1 MPTRHSGMMDGG
13 ASIAYTR
20 PDSLE
25 QALSALARPG
35 ARCYAGGTDLLVA
48 LHQRAPW
55 TSGIREL
62 VDIKGITAA
71 AGVQDRG
78 THIRIGA
85 LVTASELERDPL
97 VARFA
102 SAVAEAARRTSAPM
116 LRARGTVGGN
126 LMTPHAVP
134 DVATALLAIGATA
147 MIASPATPITA
158 VPIDALLDRAGAG
171 SRVAHLSH
179 DALVVAVEIPKDAR
193 SAFEKLGTRRAFSRA
208 TVAVGVAVRAGRHR
222 VAVSGLAERPFLA
235 TATATALD
243 SGEDAADALAR
254 DLEPHESARN
264 VEPGSLSD
272 QRGLVGVLIARAR
285 DRAVRGSS
293 AERPGDGR

>member
-1 MPTRHSGMMDGG
+1 MDGG

-25 QALSALARPG
+25 QALSALGRPG

-48 LHQRAPW
+48 LHQHAPW

-85 LVTASELERDPL
+85 LVTAAELERDPL

-126 LMTPHAVP
+126 LVTPHAVP
-134 DVATALLAIGATA
+134 DVATALLAVGATV
-147 MIASPATPITA
+147 MIATPATPITG
-158 VPIDALLDRAGAG
+158 VPIEALLDRAGAG
-171 SRVAHLSH
+171 SRGAHLT
-179 DALVVAVEIPKDAR
+179 DYALVVAVEIPKDAR
-193 SAFEKLGTRRAFSRA
+193 SAFEKLGVRRAFSRA
-208 TVAVGVAVRAGRHR
+208 TVAVGVCVRAGRHR
-222 VAVSGLAERPFLA
+222 IAVSGVAPGPRLA
-235 TATATALD
+235 TAPAAALD
-243 SGEDAADALAR
+243 AGEDAGDALAR
-254 DLEPHESARN
+254 DLEPHEPALHGEHGTFADHR
-264 VEPGSLSD
+264 E
-272 QRGLVGVLIARAR
+272 LVKVLIARAR
-285 DRAVRGSS
+285 DRAIRGGSV
-293 AERPGDGR
+293 ERPGEQR